1 MRGHQKSSPNL
12 KFLQPQLTAR
22 QLKRTDSI
30 NLRNDIQKTQRTNQ
44 TENSMSIDKIY
55 QVTPNRVLALK
66 NTSRVL
72 KQNYFQKTE
81 PNDTFE
87 KQNISDNL
95 KILSRKQTAPKLIYR
110 PITKQNSELFSI
122 KDSPRIIQNSSFQD
136 SNSIYYISDV
146 ITAYESKENY
156 FNRLF
161 KDHFQSSF
169 MAFKQGANSKIIY
182 KPKPVIIPKDP
193 KDTKKYTLLLDL
205 DETLVHCTLDLKLPC
220 DKKLIIKLSQDET
233 FQVGV
238 SVRPCLQIMLELLEP
253 NFEIIV
259 FTASHGQYAKR
270 IVEYI
275 DPKKIISRVLS
286 REHCCFSDQGQYVK
300 DLSIIKNRPLS
311 KTILV
316 DNSAISYYYQLD
328 NGVPIV
334 PFYDNKL
341 DKQLLA
347 LAKYLNGMVGI
358 EDIREYN
365 QKNLKTF
372 LLAKLQTWE
381 QVLEMYKVHLNS
393 RKN

>member
-12 KFLQPQLTAR
+12 RFLQPQLTAR
-22 QLKRTDSI
+22 QPKRTDSI
-30 NLRNDIQKTQRTNQ
+30 NLRYDILKTQRNNQ

-55 QVTPNRVLALK
+55 QVTP
-66 NTSRVL
+66 SRVL
-72 KQNYFQKTE
+72 TLKNVSRVIKQNFIQKTE

-87 KQNISDNL
+87 KQNIPDNQR
-95 KILSRKQTAPKLIYR
+95 ILSRKQTAPKLIYR
-110 PITKQNSELFSI
+110 PITKQNSDAFSI
-122 KDSPRIIQNSSFQD
+122 KDSPRIIQNTSIHDTNQ
-136 SNSIYYISDV
+136 IYYISDV
-146 ITAYESKENY
+146 VTAFESKENY

-169 MAFKQGANSKIIY
+169 MAFKQCINSKIIY

-193 KDTKKYTLLLDL
+193 KDNKKYTVLLDL
-205 DETLVHCTLDLKLPC
+205 DETLVHCSLDLKLPC

-238 SVRPCLQIMLELLEP
+238 SVRPGLQIMLELLEP

-311 KTILV
+311 KTVLV
-316 DNSAISYYYQLD
+316 DNSAISYYFQLD
-328 NGVPIV
+328 NGIPII

-341 DKQLLA
+341 DKQLLF
-347 LAKYLNGMVGI
+347 LAKYLNGMVGM

-365 QKNLKTF
+365 QKNLKTY

-381 QVLEMYKVHLNS
+381 QVLDMYKAHHNS

>member
-1 MRGHQKSSPNL
+1 MRGHQKSTPNL

-22 QLKRTDSI
+22 QPKRTDSI
-30 NLRNDIQKTQRTNQ
+30 NLRNDIPKTQRTNQ

-55 QVTPNRVLALK
+55 QVTPSRAVTLK
-66 NTSRVL
+66 NASRVL
-72 KQNYFQKTE
+72 KQNFIQKTE
-81 PNDTFE
+81 PNDTFD

-95 KILSRKQTAPKLIYR
+95 RLLSRKQTAPKLIYR
-110 PITKQNSELFSI
+110 PFTKQNSEPFSI
-122 KDSPRIIQNSSFQD
+122 KDSPRIVQNINLAD
-136 SNSIYYISDV
+136 INTIYYISDIV
-146 ITAYESKENY
+146 TAYESKENY

-161 KDHFQSSF
+161 KDHFQQSF
-169 MAFKQGANSKIIY
+169 MAFKQCANSKIIY
-182 KPKPVIIPKDP
+182 KPKPIIIPKDP

-238 SVRPCLQIMLELLEP
+238 SVRPGLQIMLELLEP

-275 DPKKIISRVLS
+275 DPKRIISRVLS
-286 REHCCFSDQGQYVK
+286 REHCSFSDQGQYVK

-311 KTILV
+311 RTVLV
-316 DNSAISYYYQLD
+316 DNSAISYFYQLD
-328 NGVPIV
+328 NGVPII
-334 PFYDNKL
+334 PFYDNKS

-358 EDIREYN
+358 DDIREYN
-365 QKNLKTF
+365 QKNLKTY
-372 LLAKLQTWE
+372 LLAKLQTQD
-381 QVLEMYKVHLNS
+381 QVLEMYKVHHYS